1 MILLST
7 IVFEKFRTKGGSYE
21 PLYIRF
27 PDYTKE
33 DTIQILLLDF
43 ADIERQI
50 QVNNGDD
57 IIDDTTIQQDTT
69 TMKVMVELDDVFF
82 KSYAELIYSI
92 FNHNCKDLNELRYFA
107 ALLLPLYIKP
117 IQEGTGKQNDE
128 Q

>member
-1 MILLST
+1 VILLST

-43 ADIERQI
+43 VDIERQI
-50 QVNNGDD
+50 ELNDGD
-57 IIDDTTIQQDTT
+57 IITDTT
-69 TMKVMVELDDVFF
+69 TMKVTVELDDAFF

-117 IQEGTGKQNDE
+117 IQEGTGKAEGGGENLGKN
-128 Q
+128 